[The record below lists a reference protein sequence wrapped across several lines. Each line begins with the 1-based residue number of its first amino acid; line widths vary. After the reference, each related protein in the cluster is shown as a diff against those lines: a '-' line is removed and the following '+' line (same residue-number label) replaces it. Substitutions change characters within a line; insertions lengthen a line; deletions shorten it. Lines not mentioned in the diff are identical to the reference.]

1 MPPRSAPCAGF
12 GYPLHDFAIGPTGAV
27 HANDESSALL
37 RPGASLGFSLQGVLP
52 AAIDLS
58 FESSCP
64 LDVCRAFVRSIK
76 AAASFPFGH
85 SDTVVF
91 RALFPRRIRAV
102 TNANGR
108 WPSIPSWVS
117 SLQSLLPSAPVP
129 ALIAGTSPLT
139 FGRANVSSR
148 LGLRVFRYGGV
159 DQPVSELASL
169 LGFLAS

>member
-1 MPPRSAPCAGF
+1 VRGLVTPFTTFTTALPALFKRVTSHPLYFAPERPWGSPFRVFSPPRS
-12 GYPLHDFAIGPTGAV
+12 T
-27 HANDESSALL
+27 
-37 RPGASLGFSLQGVLP
+37 SL
-52 AAIDLS
+52 
-58 FESSCP
+58 FERSCP

-76 AAASFPFGH
+76 AIASVPCGC

-108 WPSIPSWVS
+108 WPSIPSWGF
-117 SLQSLLPSAPVP
+117 SLQSLLSSAPVP
-129 ALIAGTSPLT
+129 ALFAGTSPLT

-159 DQPVSELASL
+159 DQPVSGLASL